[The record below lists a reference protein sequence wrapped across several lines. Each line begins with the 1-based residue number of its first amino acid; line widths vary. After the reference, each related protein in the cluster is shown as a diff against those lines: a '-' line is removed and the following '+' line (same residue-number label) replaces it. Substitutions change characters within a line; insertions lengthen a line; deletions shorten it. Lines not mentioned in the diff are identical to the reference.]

1 MNHLERDKNR
11 TLAVPAASMR
21 IAKEPLTNGRLRP
34 HLGVEGDN
42 PGFASLF
49 GSDVNGAPKEAR
61 AAIRSVGAGAV
72 EHHARR
78 AEPLRVTDAAF
89 GVFTGLHPISKIP
102 RSSTCCRS
110 SAGLSQP
117 PSQGPAVGRWPR
129 TDARWAPERD
139 RRHIL
144 RARVQAASRP
154 GISEAGRAGRV
165 RPR

>member
-49 GSDVNGAPKEAR
+49 GSDVNGARKEAR

-78 AEPLRVTDAAF
+78 AEPLRVSDAVF
-89 GVFTGLHPISKIP
+89 GVFTGLH
-102 RSSTCCRS
+102 RSSPDFQNSAKQHLLPVVCRS
-110 SAGLSQP
+110 FSAPQP
-117 PSQGPAVGRWPR
+117 GTG
-129 TDARWAPERD
+129 
-139 RRHIL
+139 
-144 RARVQAASRP
+144 SRP
-154 GISEAGRAGRV
+154 LAAHRCKVGAGARPAAHSARQGSGRQST
-165 RPR
+165 RHQ